1 MTIKDKTDEP
11 VRKDISMGKNI
22 YGYGEGLYGG
32 ENKVKTVFKFEP
44 KTQSISND
52 KVGAEQGQLL
62 PEMLLQQQQVVKQL
76 TGRDTEI
83 FGSGCTATDT
93 TTLGRSLDD
102 CTEKQLLAGP
112 AYQRET
118 HRQ

>member
-1 MTIKDKTDEP
+1 M
-11 VRKDISMGKNI
+11 RKDISMGKNI

-62 PEMLLQQQQVVKQL
+62 PEILLQQQQVVKQL

-112 AYQRET
+112 AYQIET